1 MERGKRLA
9 KKRSSA
15 KTQKSRSSQTSSALS
30 RKELV
35 LRLQEAEET
44 IRTIRSGEGSHS
56 RQRTYLLRLYISGS
70 TAKSTQAVENIKR
83 VCEEHLKNR
92 YDLEV
97 IDIYQ
102 QPQLARGEQIVVVP
116 TLIKRLPRPLRR
128 LIGDMSNREKML
140 LGLDLREREP

>member
-1 MERGKRLA
+1 MERGERLA
-9 KKRSSA
+9 KKQSLA
-15 KTQKSRSSQTSSALS
+15 KKQKSRSSQKAPALS

-56 RQRTYLLRLYISGS
+56 RQRKYLLRLYISGS

-128 LIGDMSNREKML
+128 LIGDMSNQEKML
-140 LGLDLREREP
+140 LGLGLQEREP